1 MGNCSG
7 TAKVELLE
15 SFENWNKLPPEI
27 KLECM
32 KHLDFK
38 TRFIMR
44 SVSRTERILVDSHNF
59 KLDSVRIE
67 GLLPYPMNTI
77 IQSSFDTQKITIKSG
92 NHEQC
97 VVHMRNRLRFNETIV
112 PLLVFI
118 LKNATINDF
127 SIETILN
134 IDWSKVL
141 QDALNSKSL
150 SIRSFSGVLLKFQE
164 AFFFVNKLNYTSK
177 SIYLDGHGC
186 KNFPID
192 QLISIESV
200 SNASLLQ
207 IRDVQSKDIIWK
219 IANKW
224 IETDAAIGT
233 RFQLTSMSKEIITQF
248 SSHFKNRIIS
258 ASDVEIL
265 IRTDNPMKHILLKL
279 ARTWRVARPFTCI
292 VISAETEQS
301 EFVNFGMWVSKKVIP
316 LWEYISL
323 FLADEF
329 NDDDGLNLSSFLIL
343 LLHCIWLI
351 FSMLFKRTFYGQ

>member
-1 MGNCSG
+1 
-7 TAKVELLE
+7 
-15 SFENWNKLPPEI
+15 
-27 KLECM
+27 
-32 KHLDFK
+32 
-38 TRFIMR
+38 MR

-200 SNASLLQ
+200 CSLEQKLNYTILDFRFPTHHCCKFAMFRVKILSGKLQ
-207 IRDVQSKDIIWK
+207 MYIFRNSINV
-219 IANKW
+219 
-224 IETDAAIGT
+224 
-233 RFQLTSMSKEIITQF
+233 
-248 SSHFKNRIIS
+248 FKN
-258 ASDVEIL
+258 VL
-265 IRTDNPMKHILLKL
+265 
-279 ARTWRVARPFTCI
+279 
-292 VISAETEQS
+292 
-301 EFVNFGMWVSKKVIP
+301 NFRNGSRQM
-316 LWEYISL
+316 LQLER
-323 FLADEF
+323 D
-329 NDDDGLNLSSFLIL
+329 
-343 LLHCIWLI
+343 
-351 FSMLFKRTFYGQ
+351 FS